1 MICPD
6 FFENYVKL
14 IGSKKYPNNKENV
27 DAYLLDYVKKKDTT
41 RIDKLR
47 QYIEAEFDINEKIS
61 KNILNKNVNW
71 LEFCVYTNDIPLIGF
86 LIKSGA
92 DINKVDNE
100 GSNIIFT
107 CIRASN
113 HIMLKYFMGL
123 GVNPNLSDNDSITP
137 LLLSIIL
144 SDKFDCAKI
153 ILMDMKVNFS
163 ESDKICS
170 TIDLVM
176 KRLDT
181 GEDKYIEIL
190 DLLLGR
196 KKKLNNND
204 MWWLRTCVYK
214 NELDRIK
221 LFLKHFPKSIN
232 KSSDDEDLNTIVH
245 LAIYENKQELL
256 KYFFTFDELDYKKKN
271 SEEGTYLEMICYFR
285 MDDLIDLYCKKY
297 PKSLEL
303 TYNSHNIID
312 CVITT
317 NNIIEHNEDRIGV
330 VKKIIK
336 ILISNGVDINYKNDI
351 GYTLIFPAIQYG
363 GSEFVKFMIEM
374 GAKIREPIID
384 NENEFPPF
392 TNNDPI
398 GFAIQLGNFNTMK
411 VLIEANAILQK
422 INIKNIKFYTSI
434 LLSLRYNREDCF
446 SYLIEISIIRKW
458 LGGDIMI
465 KNYLFDYAM
474 KHICF
479 NQNIL
484 KHFVPETK
492 LKSIDFTNPIYN
504 LSLNEKR
511 IAIIIDEYFELDNRL
526 IVLYGLLDSI
536 KIINKIPNVY
546 KNNSTYLSMLECFK
560 NLYENITNS
569 INTYEEI
576 KEIKDDFYE
585 WINIFASIIA
595 DKIEYHISSNFKK
608 IFEFV
613 SKLYWKIPD
622 DVVCPCCININNS
635 IDLDDI
641 GCKKFN
647 PKVYINKIK
656 TLYKISNEKKNILL
670 NFENEIK
677 QIIDK
682 YENKLEV
689 DKFSVYDNKKFV
701 RQDVVIK
708 KLFKLYFPNKQP
720 HYESLYHSIVFNT
733 DKVISNKPNLIV
745 ISENQI
751 KSTIFKSD
759 YGNEPNIWI
768 NTYAPNIG
776 KEEKTDLYHMFPF
789 ILDSMLEY
797 SNCVKVEAIDIN
809 YCYGTISKYYFYG
822 MIEFLGIVETGCYE
836 YFINSNG
843 TLFHRM
849 FKIWDKIPENVKKM
863 INC

>member
-1 MICPD
+1 MICSD
-6 FFENYVKL
+6 FFDNYVKL
-14 IGSKKYPNNKENV
+14 FSSKKYSINKENI
-27 DAYLLDYVKKKDTT
+27 DALLIDIVKKKDTD
-41 RIDKLR
+41 RINKFKK
-47 QYIEAEFDINEKIS
+47 YIEVEFDINEKIS
-61 KNILNKNVNW
+61 KNILNENVNW
-71 LEFCVYTNDIPLIGF
+71 IELCVYTNDIPLIVF

-92 DINKVDNE
+92 DINKIDTNGE
-100 GSNIIFT
+100 NIIFT

-123 GVNPNLSDNDSITP
+123 GVNPNLKNNNSTTP

-144 SDKFDCAKI
+144 CDRFECAK
-153 ILMDMKVNFS
+153 LLLSDTKVNFYQ
-163 ESDKICS
+163 SDKICS
-170 TIDLVM
+170 LIDLVM
-176 KRLDT
+176 KRLDSK
-181 GEDKYIEIL
+181 EDKYMEIL
-190 DLLLGR
+190 DLLIGR

-221 LFLKHFPKSIN
+221 LFLKHFPNSIN
-232 KSSDDEDLNTIVH
+232 KSSDDEEDLNTIVH

-256 KYFFTFDELDYKKKN
+256 KYFFTFKELDYKKKN

-285 MDDLIDLYCKKY
+285 MDELIDLYCKNY

-317 NNIIEHNEDRIGV
+317 NNIIENNEDRIEV

-363 GSEFVKFMIEM
+363 NTELVKFMIEM
-374 GAKIREPIID
+374 GAKIREPIVD

-411 VLIEANAILQK
+411 VLVEANAILQK
-422 INIKNIKFYTSI
+422 IIIKNIKFYTSI
-434 LLSLRYNREDCF
+434 LLSLRYNKEDCF
-446 SYLIEISIIRKW
+446 NYLIEIPIINKW
-458 LGGDIMI
+458 LNSDIVI

-474 KHICF
+474 KHVCF

-484 KHFVPETK
+484 KHFVPESK
-492 LKSIDFTNPIYN
+492 LKSIDFTDPVYN
-504 LSLNEKR
+504 VSLNEKK
-511 IAIIIDEYFELDNRL
+511 ISIIIDEYFELDNKL
-526 IVLYGLLDSI
+526 VVLYGLYNSI
-536 KIINKIPNVY
+536 KIINKIQTIY
-546 KNNSTYLSMLECFK
+546 KNNSSYLSMLEHFK

-569 INTYEEI
+569 INKYDEI

-585 WINIFASIIA
+585 WINIFASIIT
-595 DKIEYHISSNFKK
+595 DKIEYHISNNFKK
-608 IFEFV
+608 IFELV

-622 DVVCPCCININNS
+622 DKCICCNNS
-635 IDLDDI
+635 SDSDDFK
-641 GCKKFN
+641 CKKFN
-647 PKVYINKIK
+647 PKTYINKIK
-656 TLYKISNEKKNILL
+656 SLYKISDEKKNILS
-670 NFENEIK
+670 NFEDEIK
-677 QIIDK
+677 QIINK
-682 YENKLEV
+682 YENRMGIE
-689 DKFSVYDNKKFV
+689 KFSVYDDKKFI

-733 DKVISNKPNLIV
+733 DKVICNEPNIIV
-745 ISENQI
+745 ISENTI
-751 KSTIFKSD
+751 KSTIFKSA
-759 YGNEPNIWI
+759 YGNKPDIWI

-789 ILDSMLEY
+789 ILDSILEY
-797 SNCVKVEAIDIN
+797 SNCIKLEANDIN
-809 YCYGTISKYYFYG
+809 NDGETIDKYYFYG
-822 MIEFLGIVETGCYE
+822 MIEFQGNVETGCYE

-863 INC
+863 IK

>member
-1 MICPD
+1 MICSD

-14 IGSKKYPNNKENV
+14 FCSKKHSINKENV
-27 DAYLLDYVKKKDTT
+27 DTLLVDFVKKKDAT
-41 RIDKLR
+41 RIDKFKK
-47 QYIEAEFDINEKIS
+47 YIEAEFDINEKIS
-61 KNILNKNVNW
+61 KNVLNKNVNW
-71 LEFCVYTNDIPLIGF
+71 LELCVYTNDIPLIGF

-92 DINKVDNE
+92 DINKINTDDGE
-100 GSNIIFT
+100 NIIFT

-113 HIMLKYFMGL
+113 HIMLKYFIGL
-123 GVNPNLSDNDSITP
+123 GVNPNLKNNDSTTP

-144 SDKFDCAKI
+144 YGGFDCAK
-153 ILMDMKVNFS
+153 LLLTDTKVNFS

-170 TIDLVM
+170 LIDLVM
-176 KRLDT
+176 KRLDSK
-181 GEDKYIEIL
+181 EDKYMEIL
-190 DLLLGR
+190 DLLIGR

-221 LFLKHFPKSIN
+221 LFLKYFPNSIN
-232 KSSDDEDLNTIVH
+232 KSSDDEEDLNTIVH

-256 KYFFTFDELDYKKKN
+256 KYFFTFKELDYKKKN

-285 MDDLIDLYCKKY
+285 MDELIDLYCKNY

-317 NNIIEHNEDRIGV
+317 NNIIENNEDRIGV

-363 GSEFVKFMIEM
+363 NTELVKFMIEM

-398 GFAIQLGNFNTMK
+398 GFAIQLGNFDTMK
-411 VLIEANAILQK
+411 VLVEANAILQK
-422 INIKNIKFYTSI
+422 VNIKNIKFYTSI
-434 LLSLRYNREDCF
+434 LLSLRYCREDCF
-446 SYLIEISIIRKW
+446 NYLIEIPVINKW
-458 LGGDIMI
+458 LNSNIVI

-484 KHFVPETK
+484 KHFVPESK
-492 LKSIDFTNPIYN
+492 LKSIDFNDPVYN
-504 LSLNEKR
+504 VSLNEKKIS
-511 IAIIIDEYFELDNRL
+511 IAIDEYFELDNKL
-526 IVLYGLLDSI
+526 VVLYGLYNSI
-536 KIINKIPNVY
+536 KIINKIKTIH
-546 KNNSTYLSMLECFK
+546 KNNSSYLSILEYFK

-569 INTYEEI
+569 INKYEEI

-585 WINIFASIIA
+585 WINIFASIIT

-608 IFEFV
+608 IFELV

-622 DVVCPCCININNS
+622 DNCVCCINS
-635 IDLDDI
+635 TDSDDF

-647 PKVYINKIK
+647 SKTYINKIK
-656 TLYKISNEKKNILL
+656 SLYKISEEKKNILL
-670 NFENEIK
+670 NFEDEIK
-677 QIIDK
+677 QIINK
-682 YENKLEV
+682 YENGLGVE
-689 DKFSVYDNKKFV
+689 KFIVYDDKKFI

-733 DKVISNKPNLIV
+733 DKVITNEPNLIV
-745 ISENQI
+745 ISENKI

-759 YGNEPNIWI
+759 YGNKPDIWI

-789 ILDSMLEY
+789 ILDSILEY
-797 SNCVKVEAIDIN
+797 SNCVKLEADDIN
-809 YCYGTISKYYFYG
+809 NSRETINKYYFYG
-822 MIEFLGIVETGCYE
+822 MIEFQGMVETGCYE

>member
-1 MICPD
+1 MICSD
-6 FFENYVKL
+6 FFDNYVKL
-14 IGSKKYPNNKENV
+14 FTSKTHSITKENIDTFLV
-27 DAYLLDYVKKKDTT
+27 DFVKKKDAT
-41 RIDKLR
+41 RIDKFKK
-47 QYIEAEFDINEKIS
+47 YIEIKFDINEKIS
-61 KNILNKNVNW
+61 KNILDNNVNW
-71 LEFCVYTNDIPLIGF
+71 LELCVYTNDIPVIGF

-92 DINKVDNE
+92 DINKINTDNGE
-100 GSNIIFT
+100 NIIFT
-107 CIRASN
+107 CICASN
-113 HIMLKYFMGL
+113 HMMLKYFMGL
-123 GVNPNLSDNDSITP
+123 GVNPNLSNNNSTTP
-137 LLLSIIL
+137 LILSIIL
-144 SDKFDCAKI
+144 SDKFDCAK
-153 ILMDMKVNFS
+153 LLLTDEKVNFS

-170 TIDLVM
+170 LIDLVM
-176 KRLDT
+176 KRLDY
-181 GEDKYIEIL
+181 GEDKYMEIL
-190 DLLLGR
+190 DLLISR

-221 LFLKHFPKSIN
+221 LFLKYFPNSIN
-232 KSSDDEDLNTIVH
+232 KSSDDKEELNTIVH

-256 KYFFTFDELDYKKKN
+256 KYFFTFKELDYKKKN
-271 SEEGTYLEMICYFR
+271 FEEGTYLEMICYFR
-285 MDDLIDLYCKKY
+285 MDELIDLYCKNY

-317 NNIIEHNEDRIGV
+317 NNIIENNEDRIEV

-351 GYTLIFPAIQYG
+351 GYTLIYPAIQYG
-363 GSEFVKFMIEM
+363 NTELVKFMIEM
-374 GAKIREPIID
+374 GAKIKEPIID
-384 NENEFPPF
+384 NENEFLPF
-392 TNNDPI
+392 INNDPI
-398 GFAIQLGNFNTMK
+398 GFAVQLGNFNTMK

-422 INIKNIKFYTSI
+422 INIKNIKFYTAV

-446 SYLIEISIIRKW
+446 NYLIEIPIINKW
-458 LGGDIMI
+458 LNSDSVIQ
-465 KNYLFDYAM
+465 NYLFDYAM

-479 NQNIL
+479 NKNIL
-484 KHFVPETK
+484 RHFIPETK
-492 LKSIDFTNPIYN
+492 LKSIDFTNPVYN
-504 LSLNEKR
+504 VSLNEKK
-511 IAIIIDEYFELDNRL
+511 ISIVIDDYFELDNKL
-526 IVLYGLLDSI
+526 VVLYGLYDSI
-536 KIINKIPNVY
+536 KIINKIPTIY
-546 KNNSTYLSMLECFK
+546 KNNLSYQSILECFK

-569 INTYEEI
+569 INKYEEI
-576 KEIKDDFYE
+576 NEIKDDFYE
-585 WINIFASIIA
+585 WINIFASIISY
-595 DKIEYHISSNFKK
+595 KIEYHISSNFKK
-608 IFEFV
+608 IFELV

-622 DVVCPCCININNS
+622 DEDCICCNNS
-635 IDLDDI
+635 SDSDDL

-647 PKVYINKIK
+647 SKVYIGKIK
-656 TLYKISNEKKNILL
+656 SLYKISEEKKNILL
-670 NFENEIK
+670 NFEDEIK
-677 QIIDK
+677 QIINK
-682 YENKLEV
+682 YENCLGVE
-689 DKFSVYDNKKFV
+689 KFTVYDDKKFI

-733 DKVISNKPNLIV
+733 DKVIGREPNIIV

-759 YGNEPNIWI
+759 YGNKPDIWI

-797 SNCVKVEAIDIN
+797 SNCVKLEADDIN
-809 YCYGTISKYYFYG
+809 NSRETINKYYFYG
-822 MIEFLGIVETGCYE
+822 MIEFQGMVETGCYE